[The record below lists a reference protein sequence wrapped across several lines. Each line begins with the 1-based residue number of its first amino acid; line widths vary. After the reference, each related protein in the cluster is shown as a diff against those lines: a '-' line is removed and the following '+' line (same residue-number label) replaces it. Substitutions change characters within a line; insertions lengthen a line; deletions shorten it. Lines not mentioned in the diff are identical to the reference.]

1 MLKQLRWKITG
12 LIMGVVVILL
22 TAIFLALYSSTAL
35 SYRNRSMEAMRT
47 ALQQNQSGQ
56 LKPGQVKPQNQV
68 EPQPDSTQPPKQE
81 QNSSLPDQSLSET
94 PAETPPEKP
103 QNEPISKTND
113 PTPKTNDPDPSLSQ
127 PKNTDS
133 PPPPRQEISAVAV
146 VELGTQASANGTQ
159 TNETTADEVPGNT
172 DTEETNIVLENHIPA
187 LSDEDAITFALLAEK
202 EEKDCGS
209 LNEQHLRYMRQK
221 TPQGSVRY
229 ALSDTF
235 SEDHALKTQMLHSGA
250 VALLAL
256 VAFFVASCLLSRRL
270 VAPVETAWK
279 QQQQFVADAS
289 HELKT
294 PLTVILSNTSLLLRD
309 YDDRKNRNPSHI
321 GIETENAGTEQTVIE
336 NRDISHMDIEG
347 ENTFSSHT
355 TIGTAIERTLRI
367 QSEATRMK
375 QLVES
380 LLLLARSDSGRL
392 SQDYHNVDFSYLAE
406 SSVMAFEPVA
416 FESGREIEAE
426 LAEDIEL
433 YGNETRLRQ
442 LADILIDNAC
452 KYSNPGSVIQV
463 QLSEKKD
470 KHTVLFSVTSEGKP
484 LNEEEQKQIFL
495 RFYRADPSRGEIPG
509 FGLGLSIASSIVK
522 EHGGTIQVS
531 SDGIQKNT
539 FTVTLPKKKEAS
551 RSDSN

>member
-12 LIMGVVVILL
+12 LIMSVVVILL

-56 LKPGQVKPQNQV
+56 LKPGQEKPQAQA

-81 QNSSLPDQSLSET
+81 QNSSMPSQRSSET
-94 PAETPPEKP
+94 PLEAPPEKP
-103 QNEPISKTND
+103 QNEPNAKTSS
-113 PTPKTNDPDPSLSQ
+113 DPSLNQ

-146 VELGTQASANGTQ
+146 VEIGTLTNADGKF
-159 TNETTADEVPGNT
+159 TNETAPDEVLENT
-172 DTEETNIVLENHIPA
+172 DTEETNFVLENHIPA

-209 LNEQHLRYMRQK
+209 LCGQHLRYMRQK
-221 TPQGSVRY
+221 TPLGSVRY
-229 ALSDTF
+229 ALADTF

-294 PLTVILSNTSLLLRD
+294 PLTVILSNTNLLLRD
-309 YDDRKNRNPSHI
+309 YDDRKSGN
-321 GIETENAGTEQTVIE
+321 
-336 NRDISHMDIEG
+336 
-347 ENTFSSHT
+347 F
-355 TIGTAIERTLRI
+355 ERTLRI

-392 SQDYHNVDFSYLAE
+392 SQDYHNVDFSYLVE
-406 SSVMAFEPVA
+406 SSVMAFEPIA
-416 FESGREIEAE
+416 FESGRKIEAD
-426 LAEDIEL
+426 LTEDIEL

-452 KYSNPGSVIQV
+452 KYSNPGSVIEV
-463 QLSEKKD
+463 QLCEKKD
-470 KHTVLFSVTSEGKP
+470 TRSVSFSVTSEGKS

-495 RFYRADPSRGEIPG
+495 RFYRADPSRGESPG
-509 FGLGLSIASSIVK
+509 FGLGLSIASSIVN
-522 EHGGTIQVS
+522 EQGGTIQVS
-531 SDGIQKNT
+531 SDGVQKNT
-539 FTVTLPKKKEAS
+539 FTVTLPKKKDGP

>member
-22 TAIFLALYSSTAL
+22 AAVFLALYSSTAL
-35 SYRNRSMEAMRT
+35 SYRNRSMEAMRS
-47 ALQQNQSGQ
+47 ALQQNQDPQQLQTGQ
-56 LKPGQVKPQNQV
+56 TRPGQAKPQTQ
-68 EPQPDSTQPPKQE
+68 PQP
-81 QNSSLPDQSLSET
+81 
-94 PAETPPEKP
+94 
-103 QNEPISKTND
+103 
-113 PTPKTNDPDPSLSQ
+113 
-127 PKNTDS
+127 DS

-146 VELGTQASANGTQ
+146 VEIGTPITAGKTSVTGIAAKNAK
-159 TNETTADEVPGNT
+159 TTSEKTSEATGV
-172 DTEETNIVLENHIPA
+172 VLENHIPA
-187 LSDEDAITFALLAEK
+187 LSDEDAVTFALLAEK
-202 EEKDCGS
+202 EEKDCG
-209 LNEQHLRYMRQK
+209 LLKEQHLRYMRQK
-221 TPQGSVRY
+221 TPQGTIRY
-229 ALSDTF
+229 ALADTF
-235 SEDHALKTQMLHSGA
+235 GEDHALRTQMFHSGA

-256 VAFFVASCLLSRRL
+256 LAFFLASCLLSRRL

-309 YDDRKNRNPSHI
+309 YADHGNLSPEATTTTMAVKSRNEAHI
-321 GIETENAGTEQTVIE
+321 DH
-336 NRDISHMDIEG
+336 R
-347 ENTFSSHT
+347 HT
-355 TIGTAIERTLRI
+355 AMERTLRI
-367 QSEATRMK
+367 QSEAARMK

-392 SQDYHNVDFSYLAE
+392 SQDYRHVDFSYLIE

-416 FESGREIEAE
+416 FENGREIEADI
-426 LAEDIEL
+426 AEGIEL

-452 KYSNPGSVIQV
+452 KYSNPGSAIQV
-463 QLSEKKD
+463 RLGEKKE

-484 LNEEEQKQIFL
+484 LSEDEQRQIFL

-522 EHGGTIQVS
+522 EHGGNIQVS
-531 SDGIQKNT
+531 SDGIQKNI
-539 FTVTLPKKKEAS
+539 FTVTLPKRKEQTGIS
-551 RSDSN
+551 

>member
-22 TAIFLALYSSTAL
+22 TAVFLALYSSTAL
-35 SYRNRSMEAMRT
+35 SYRNRSMEAMRS
-47 ALQQNQSGQ
+47 ALQQSQNPQPQSQSGSQSGDPKPQVQPQSASSQ
-56 LKPGQVKPQNQV
+56 LLRQRHPSQSQDLPGQNLSENPSEN
-68 EPQPDSTQPPKQE
+68 PPK
-81 QNSSLPDQSLSET
+81 NL
-94 PAETPPEKP
+94 
-103 QNEPISKTND
+103 
-113 PTPKTNDPDPSLSQ
+113 

-133 PPPPRQEISAVAV
+133 PPPPRQEVSAVAV
-146 VELGTQASANGTQ
+146 VELGTQ
-159 TNETTADEVPGNT
+159 TTANATSTGETVSNDDSDETG
-172 DTEETNIVLENHIPA
+172 TEGEEAGIVLENHIPA

-209 LNEQHLRYMRQK
+209 LGGQHLRYMRQK
-221 TPQGSVRY
+221 TPQGTIRY
-229 ALSDTF
+229 ALADTF
-235 SEDHALKTQMLHSGA
+235 SEDHALRTQMLHSGA

-256 VAFFVASCLLSRRL
+256 LAFFLAACLLSRRL

-309 YDDRKNRNPSHI
+309 YTDQGDSSLANRKTPDVKKI
-321 GIETENAGTEQTVIE
+321 GREHPDSI
-336 NRDISHMDIEG
+336 
-347 ENTFSSHT
+347 HT
-355 TIGTAIERTLRI
+355 AVERTLRI

-392 SQDYHNVDFSYLAE
+392 SQDYHDVDFSYLAE

-416 FESGREIEAE
+416 FENGREIEADIT
-426 LAEDIEL
+426 EDIEL

-452 KYSNPGSVIQV
+452 KYSNPSSVIHV
-463 QLSEKKD
+463 QLSEKKE
-470 KHTVLFSVTSEGKP
+470 KHTVFFSVTSEGKP
-484 LNEEEQKQIFL
+484 LSEEEQKQIFL

-522 EHGGTIQVS
+522 EHGGNIQVS
-531 SDGIQKNT
+531 SDGVQKNT
-539 FTVTLPKKKEAS
+539 FTVTLPKRKE
-551 RSDSN
+551 